1 MESLNQQKLRL
12 LKDILRS
19 LTCNSKS
26 SSTESCCPE
35 TNELLED
42 LKTKVIILQKV

>member
-1 MESLNQQKLRL
+1 MESLDQQKLRL

-19 LTCNSKS
+19 LTCNNKS

-35 TNELLED
+35 TNTLFSD
-42 LKTKVIILQKV
+42 F